1 MEYGKE
7 YRPITEV
14 ELKQT
19 SVYGI
24 NIDSWSGK
32 KNWEEKAE
40 QAEEGEWPD
49 LDKKWFEI
57 Y

>member
-1 MEYGKE
+1 MEWG
-7 YRPITEV
+7 
-14 ELKQT
+14 
-19 SVYGI
+19 
-24 NIDSWSGK
+24 

-49 LDKKWFEI
+49 LDLKWFEM